1 MSQYHRVWNAILEPL
16 PCRRCHAY
24 VIGEVNAPIG
34 AGKNLLWLIGIDD
47 NGVNGNVRQIAGLVR
62 PSERAAIRGACYLE
76 DVTRCC
82 RRVSVESANSRV
94 PDW

>member
-1 MSQYHRVWNAILEPL
+1 MWQAVLEAL
-16 PCRRCHAY
+16 PCRRCYGY
-24 VIGEVNAPIG
+24 VIGIVNAPVR
-34 AGKNLLWLIGIDD
+34 AGKDLLRLIGINDD
-47 NGVNGNVRQIAGLVR
+47 GVNGNVRQIAGLVR

-82 RRVSVESANSRV
+82 RRVSVEAANSRV